1 MSLRDRLNDEMKDA
15 MRAKD
20 ELRLSTIRLVRS
32 VVKNRE
38 IDQKIVLDDAGISE
52 VIASMVKQRRESIK
66 MFGDAGRVDLVEKE
80 ERELAILLGYLP
92 RQLSREEIVSLVRSA
107 ITESGAQSGKDMGLV
122 MKALKPRIA
131 GSADGRIVSE
141 VVRELLG

>member
-1 MSLRDRLNDEMKDA
+1 MSLRDRLNEEMKDA

-20 ELRLSTIRLVRS
+20 EVRLSTIRSVRS

-38 IDQKIVLDDAGISE
+38 IDQKIVLDDSGISE
-52 VIASMVKQRRESIK
+52 VIASLAKQRRESIK

-80 ERELAILLGYLP
+80 ERELSLLLDFLP
-92 RQLSREEIVSLVRSA
+92 RQLSRDEIITLVKSV

-122 MKALKPRIA
+122 MKSLKPRIA
-131 GSADGRIVSE
+131 GCADGKLVSE
-141 VVRELLG
+141 VVREILG

>member
-1 MSLRDRLNDEMKDA
+1 MSLRDRLNEEMKDA

-20 ELRLSTIRLVRS
+20 EIRLSTIRSVRS

-38 IDQKIVLDDAGISE
+38 IDQKIVLDDSGISE
-52 VIASMVKQRRESIK
+52 VIASLAKQRRESIK

-80 ERELAILLGYLP
+80 ERELSLLLDFLP
-92 RQLSREEIVSLVRSA
+92 QQLSRDEIVSLVKTV

-122 MKALKPRIA
+122 MKCLKPRIA
-131 GSADGRIVSE
+131 GCADGKLVSE
-141 VVRELLG
+141 VVREILG